1 MRAGIDIFLKWS
13 HLFVILF
20 CKTIN
25 HLGLKVSDLQ
35 KMLDDFVIVVK
46 ELRSLNG
53 CPWDRQQTPL
63 SLKRYLVEETDELL
77 EAIDSDD
84 KQHVKEELGDL
95 LYIIVLMAQIYSEE
109 GSFAIN
115 DVIETVKAKMIRR
128 HPHVFNNEKIDSIA
142 ELRKMWLEIKDSEN
156 ADRTDPKKN

>member
-1 MRAGIDIFLKWS
+1 MS
-13 HLFVILF
+13 SYF

-25 HLGLKVSDLQ
+25 HLRLKVSDLQ

-95 LYIIVLMAQIYSEE
+95 LYIIVLLAQIYSEE

-156 ADRTDPKKN
+156 TDRTDPKKN

>member
-1 MRAGIDIFLKWS
+1 MESDSIKQ
-13 HLFVILF
+13 
-20 CKTIN
+20 IN
-25 HLGLKVSDLQ
+25 HLRLKVSDLQ
-35 KMLDDFVIVVK
+35 KMLDDFILVVK
-46 ELRSLNG
+46 ELRSTNG

-95 LYIIVLMAQIYSEE
+95 LYLIVLLAQIYSEE

-115 DVIETVKAKMIRR
+115 DVIETIKAKMIRR
-128 HPHVFNNEKIDSIA
+128 HPHVFSNEKIESIA
-142 ELRKMWLEIKDSEN
+142 ELRKMWLKIKDSEE
-156 ADRTDPKKN
+156 ADRNDPKKN

>member
-1 MRAGIDIFLKWS
+1 M
-13 HLFVILF
+13 
-20 CKTIN
+20 
-25 HLGLKVSDLQ
+25 SDLQ

-46 ELRSLNG
+46 ELRSVNG

-95 LYIIVLMAQIYSEE
+95 LYLIVLLAQIYSEE
-109 GSFAIN
+109 DSFAIN
-115 DVIETVKAKMIRR
+115 DVIETIKAKMIRR
-128 HPHVFNNEKIDSIA
+128 HPHVFSNKKIESIA
-142 ELRKMWLEIKDSEN
+142 ELRKMWLKIKDSEE
-156 ADRTDPKKN
+156 ADRNDPKKN

>member
-1 MRAGIDIFLKWS
+1 M
-13 HLFVILF
+13 
-20 CKTIN
+20 
-25 HLGLKVSDLQ
+25 SDLQ

-46 ELRSLNG
+46 ELRSANG

-95 LYIIVLMAQIYSEE
+95 LYLIVLLAQIYSEE
-109 GSFAIN
+109 DSFAIN
-115 DVIETVKAKMIRR
+115 DVIETIKAKMIRR
-128 HPHVFNNEKIDSIA
+128 HPHVFSNKKIESIA
-142 ELRKMWLEIKDSEN
+142 ELRKMWLKIKDSEEAYRN
-156 ADRTDPKKN
+156 DPKKN

>member
-1 MRAGIDIFLKWS
+1 M
-13 HLFVILF
+13 
-20 CKTIN
+20 
-25 HLGLKVSDLQ
+25 SDLQ

-46 ELRSLNG
+46 ELRSTNG

-95 LYIIVLMAQIYSEE
+95 LYLIVLLAQIYSEE

-115 DVIETVKAKMIRR
+115 DVIETIKAKMIRR
-128 HPHVFNNEKIDSIA
+128 HPHVFSNEKIESIA
-142 ELRKMWLEIKDSEN
+142 ELRKMWLKIKDSEE
-156 ADRTDPKKN
+156 ADRNDPKKN